1 MLTVV
6 REGTN
11 LLHHEPATPDSLRT
25 STGAVVGVLPEDTSV
40 FLVDADNVLDGHR
53 ASVVTDVCSRL
64 LSHQFNSPNICT
76 IEHTK

>member
-25 STGAVVGVLPEDTSV
+25 STGAVVGVLPQKARV
-40 FLVDADNVLDGHR
+40 LFVNADRVLDNH
-53 ASVVTDVCSRL
+53 S
-64 LSHQFNSPNICT
+64 
-76 IEHTK
+76 

>member
-25 STGAVVGVLPEDTSV
+25 STGAVVGVLPQKAASSSWMQIV
-40 FLVDADNVLDGHR
+40 FLTTTAEPSCAVYAP
-53 ASVVTDVCSRL
+53 S
-64 LSHQFNSPNICT
+64 
-76 IEHTK
+76 